1 MTKPQ
6 LLALRDLGAT
16 LVGAVIGGLAI
27 NYAASEFTI
36 TQIISALAMAAMIY
50 CIYMLYTIRVSQ
62 YEYQE
67 KLNKAVDDLH
77 K

>member
-6 LLALRDLGAT
+6 LLALRGLGAT

-27 NYAASEFTI
+27 NYAASEFT
-36 TQIISALAMAAMIY
+36 TAQIITGLAFGAMIY
-50 CIYMLYTIRVSQ
+50 CIYTLYTIRVSQ

-67 KLNKAVDDLH
+67 KLNKAVDELH